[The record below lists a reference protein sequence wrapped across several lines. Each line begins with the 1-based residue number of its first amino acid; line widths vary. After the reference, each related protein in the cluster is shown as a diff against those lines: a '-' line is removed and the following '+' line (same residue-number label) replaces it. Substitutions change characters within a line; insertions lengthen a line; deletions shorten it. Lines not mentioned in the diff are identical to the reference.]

1 MSPGQTDW
9 LQPLVAD
16 SMALKAALNES
27 NPGLDVGDETVEN
40 VEGVFRRLRE
50 LLLGTALL
58 SSASLLHLLMS
69 SILRTTQRANGISDS
84 SSLSSFVCTRSSKP
98 SGPSRI

>member
-1 MSPGQTDW
+1 
-9 LQPLVAD
+9 
-16 SMALKAALNES
+16 MAIKAALNES

-58 SSASLLHLLMS
+58 SSSASLLHLLMS
-69 SILRTTQRANGISDS
+69 GILRTTQRANGVSDS

-98 SGPSRI
+98 WGPSRISTCTADSA